1 MATVREANRDC
12 IAAEAEAPLR
22 LLVVDDDERFRACI
36 AALLAGDHWVEIV
49 GEAGDGDE
57 AIHAAAA
64 LAPDTI
70 LLDIDMP
77 RMDGLSAARVLAR
90 LACKPAIVVLTGA
103 LSRDRERDA
112 TTAGACAVLAKG
124 DVERLQETLA
134 RLRRERPGSLQPP
147 PRRPAAS
154 AVISLAPGG

>member
-1 MATVREANRDC
+1 MTIRA
-12 IAAEAEAPLR
+12 II
-22 LLVVDDDERFRACI
+22 VDDEEPARELLRAFLR
-36 AALLAGDHWVEIV
+36 AWPEVEIV

-124 DVERLQETLA
+124 DVERLQETFA
-134 RLRRERPGSLQPP
+134 GLRRERPGSLQPP
-147 PRRPAAS
+147 PRRPAAR